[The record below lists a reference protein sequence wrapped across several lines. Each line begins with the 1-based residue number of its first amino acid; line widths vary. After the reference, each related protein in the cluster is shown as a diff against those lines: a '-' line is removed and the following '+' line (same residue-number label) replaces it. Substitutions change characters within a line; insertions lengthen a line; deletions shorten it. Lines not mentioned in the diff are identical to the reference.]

1 MIRPGVQHQVAI
13 ALRVL
18 SRVAEN
24 LKRIEKK
31 ETSSRSNLPETIERL
46 EQRIA
51 EAQEIFG
58 LKWYEIDAEDRIA
71 VLASNRNNMEF

>member
-1 MIRPGVQHQVAI
+1 MVSPGVQHQVCI

-31 ETSSRSNLPETIERL
+31 ETYFQSNLVEVIRRI
-46 EQRIA
+46 EQRIM
-51 EAQEIFG
+51 EAQEAFE
-58 LKWYEIDAEDRIA
+58 LAWYEIDDEDRMA
-71 VLASNRNNMEF
+71 VLASNRHNMEF